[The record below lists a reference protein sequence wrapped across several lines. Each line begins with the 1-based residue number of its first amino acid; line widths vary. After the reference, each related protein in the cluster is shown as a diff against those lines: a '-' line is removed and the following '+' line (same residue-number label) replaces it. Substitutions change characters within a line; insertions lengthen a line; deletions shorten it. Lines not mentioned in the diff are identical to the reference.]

1 MLKSKNLFQL
11 QLGFIHW
18 RYYIFTLLFISG
30 NLFFPWLAHNFPLGG
45 PTFLPIYF
53 FVLIGAYKFGWRV
66 GIFTAILSPLANHF
80 LTGMPPLP
88 MLATILIKGTAMAA
102 FASYISYKTKKLS
115 FQNLAVVIIGYQ
127 AVGLVF
133 EWAYTSSLN
142 KAVQDFI
149 IGYPG
154 LLIQLFGGFL
164 LLWLLRDYGRST
176 ATTSVRNC

>member
-1 MLKSKNLFQL
+1 MYLFKSKNIYQL
-11 QLGFIHW
+11 NLEFMNW
-18 RYYIFTLLFISG
+18 RCYVFTLLFVGG
-30 NLFFPWLAHNFPLGG
+30 NLFFPWLVHRFPLGG

-66 GIFTAILSPLANHF
+66 GISTAILSPLANHF

-88 MLATILIKGTAMAA
+88 MLAPILVKGTAMAVL
-102 FASYISYKTKKLS
+102 ASYISYKTKKLS
-115 FQNLAVVIIGYQ
+115 FQNLAVIIIGYQ
-127 AVGLVF
+127 AIGLVF
-133 EWAYTSSLN
+133 EWFYTLSLT

-164 LLWLLRDYGRST
+164 LLWL
-176 ATTSVRNC
+176 VRNYGKSVVSA